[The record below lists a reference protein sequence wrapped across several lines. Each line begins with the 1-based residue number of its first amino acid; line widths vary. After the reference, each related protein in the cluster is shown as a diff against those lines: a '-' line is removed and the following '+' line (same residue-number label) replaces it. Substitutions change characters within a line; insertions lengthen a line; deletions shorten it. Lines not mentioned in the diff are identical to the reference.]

1 LNLFATFQTYVANK
15 FTTTFMQKFTIMKRN
30 IILTAVI
37 ASVLSSILSVLGFRY
52 FSPERETSFRDNTNA
67 KYANFTDFTL
77 SGKLQRSFLSSAPTN
92 FTKAAEMITSSVVNI
107 KSVSTNG
114 GDNMWNESSLGTSTG
129 SGVIMSADGFIVTNN
144 HVVADASEIQVTLD
158 DKREYSAKI
167 VGTDP
172 STDLAVLKIDA
183 QRLVPVKMGN
193 SDSMRVGEW
202 VLAVGNPFNLEST
215 VTAGIISAKGRS
227 INILEDSYS
236 IESFIQTDA
245 AVNPGNSG
253 GALVNTNGELIGIN
267 TAIITKSGRYEG
279 YSFAIPINLAMKV
292 IRDLINYKVVQRGLL
307 GVEIKDLTP
316 SLARSAG
323 YTSMNGVY
331 VYTVNEKSAAEDGG
345 MRQGD
350 VIIGIEGI
358 KIKSKSEL
366 LEQIGRKKPGDKVSI
381 EYIRNGKPVQ
391 SSIILKNKSNTTG
404 LLIPEKFDV
413 NLDGFKKI
421 GISDLRPLTSQE
433 SRKTGLSGIKV
444 VSIDKGSRID
454 RTNMEIGFIITHIN
468 KKRVESI
475 EQGVKLLATTYGKV
489 VLEGIYED
497 FTEPYFYTFNK

>member
-1 LNLFATFQTYVANK
+1 
-15 FTTTFMQKFTIMKRN
+15 MKKN
-30 IILTAVI
+30 IIITAVI
-37 ASVLSSILSVLGFRY
+37 ASVLSSVLSVLAFRY
-52 FSPERETSFRDNTNA
+52 FLPEREMILRDNTNA

-77 SGKLQRSFLSSAPTN
+77 SGKLQRTFLPSAPTN

-107 KSVSTNG
+107 KAVSSGG
-114 GDNMWNESSLGTSTG
+114 GDNMWNEGSMGASTG
-129 SGVIMSADGFIVTNN
+129 SGVIMSPDGYIVTNN
-144 HVVADASEIQVTLD
+144 HVVADASDIQVTLD
-158 DKREYSAKI
+158 DKREYSAKVI
-167 VGTDP
+167 GTDP
-172 STDLAVLKIDA
+172 STDLAVLKIEA
-183 QRLVPVKMGN
+183 QHLIPVKMGN

-227 INILEDSYS
+227 INILEDTYS

-279 YSFAIPINLAMKV
+279 YSFAIPVNLATKV

-316 SLARSAG
+316 SLARAAG
-323 YTSMNGVY
+323 YNSMNGVY

-345 MRQGD
+345 MQQGD
-350 VIIGIEGI
+350 VINGIDGL

-366 LEQIGRKKPGDKVSI
+366 LEQIGRKKPGDKVNI
-381 EYIRNGKPVQ
+381 EFIR
-391 SSIILKNKSNTTG
+391 SSKHLQATITLKNKSNTTG
-404 LLIPEKFDV
+404 LMIPEKFDG

-421 GISDLRPLTSQE
+421 GISDLRPLTNQE
-433 SRKTGLSGIKV
+433 SRKLGLSGIKV
-444 VSIDKGSRID
+444 ISIDKGSRID
-454 RTNMEIGFIITHIN
+454 RTNMEIGFVITHIN
-468 KKRVESI
+468 KKKVESV
-475 EQGVKLLATTYGKV
+475 EQGVKLLSTTYGKV

-497 FTEPYFYTFNK
+497 FSESYFYTFVK